1 MANTVTSSKN
11 ILSRPYGSEAPAT
24 SAKRTVG
31 HYVHGVGYDW
41 RYGVPAFLLGIVYI
55 WLITWSSLVLCTK
68 RFNFAILQ
76 FFLNQTSAGRA
87 VTTERFNAETQADRG
102 GTKEWAK
109 IRGNEV
115 VRLTQYNANLKPEGS
130 AAGSSMS

>member
-11 ILSRPYGSEAPAT
+11 VLSKPYGSEAPAT
-24 SAKRTVG
+24 SAKCTVG

-41 RYGVPAFLLGIVYI
+41 RFGVPAFLLGIVYI
-55 WLITWSSLVLCTK
+55 WLITWFSVVLCTK
-68 RFNFAILQ
+68 RFSFASLR

-87 VTTERFNAETQADRG
+87 MTTERFNAETHADRG
-102 GTKEWAK
+102 GTNEWAE

-115 VRLTQYNANLKPEGS
+115 VRLTRYNTNPKPEGS
-130 AAGSSMS
+130 APGSSMN